1 MWEDVYFS
9 LRKVNIMSVMV
20 SIDDFQI
27 SHPLLKFDVLNVH
40 VHITEFIKI
49 TIEVKS
55 NYLQQS
61 QMRQNS
67 QKFVK
72 QLKIWKIIMSKR
84 RQKKS
89 KLSNIFFFFF

>member
-1 MWEDVYFS
+1 
-9 LRKVNIMSVMV
+9 MSVMV

-40 VHITEFIKI
+40 VHNTEFIKI

>member
-1 MWEDVYFS
+1 MYIICVPAH
-9 LRKVNIMSVMV
+9 N
-20 SIDDFQI
+20 
-27 SHPLLKFDVLNVH
+27 
-40 VHITEFIKI
+40 TEFIKI

-72 QLKIWKIIMSKR
+72 QLKTWKIIMNKR
-84 RQKKS
+84 IKKKS
-89 KLSNIFFFFF
+89 KLSNIFFAS

>member
-1 MWEDVYFS
+1 MIS
-9 LRKVNIMSVMV
+9 RL
-20 SIDDFQI
+20 
-27 SHPLLKFDVLNVH
+27 SHPLLKFDVLHVH
-40 VHITEFIKI
+40 VHVHNTEFIKI

-72 QLKIWKIIMSKR
+72 QLKIWTIIMSKR
-84 RQKKS
+84 RKKKS
-89 KLSNIFFFFF
+89 KLSNIFFFFKS